1 MNKLEENL
9 KVLGKISFR
18 DFMQMALYD
27 ENYGYYTRNIRTV
40 GRSGD
45 FSTLATINDTLARS
59 ICSWIKNRWKQS
71 KIIKGNIIEIGA
83 GDGSLANKVLKNL
96 KLWGRYGLRYHIV
109 ETSPKLSQIQKN
121 HLGNRKF
128 IFWYQRME
136 DALAACSGRALI
148 LSNELIDAFPAEL
161 IKWNKN
167 EKKWHRVMV
176 EPENESWNIS
186 LGKEYKFNDESSI
199 AGYEDFKDGQIIER
213 HDDFIS
219 WFRNWSV
226 SWEQGHMLTID
237 YGETFPQLYHRRPEG
252 TIRSYFFQQR
262 YESLQEVLSRPGL
275 QDITADVDFT
285 DIRLRI
291 KSENVEEIEFIKQS
305 EFINSHTTKLAKL
318 DPSISEDGAGSAFKV
333 LWHQKIPKKEN

>member
-128 IFWYQRME
+128 IFWHQRME

-176 EPENESWNIS
+176 ELENECWNIS
-186 LGKEYKFNDESSI
+186 LEKSINLMMNHQSPVMKILKMVRSLNDTTILFHGFVIGAFHGNKAICLQLIMVKHFLNCITDAQKEPLGRIFSSNDTKAFRKF
-199 AGYEDFKDGQIIER
+199 
-213 HDDFIS
+213 
-219 WFRNWSV
+219 
-226 SWEQGHMLTID
+226 
-237 YGETFPQLYHRRPEG
+237 
-252 TIRSYFFQQR
+252 
-262 YESLQEVLSRPGL
+262 
-275 QDITADVDFT
+275 
-285 DIRLRI
+285 
-291 KSENVEEIEFIKQS
+291 
-305 EFINSHTTKLAKL
+305 
-318 DPSISEDGAGSAFKV
+318 
-333 LWHQKIPKKEN
+333 